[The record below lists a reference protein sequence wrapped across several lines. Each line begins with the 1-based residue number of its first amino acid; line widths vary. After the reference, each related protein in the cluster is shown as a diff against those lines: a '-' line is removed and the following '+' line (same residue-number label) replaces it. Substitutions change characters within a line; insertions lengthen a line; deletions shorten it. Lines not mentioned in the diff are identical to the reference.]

1 MYLDDNILLEIL
13 QDTNLKGKEI
23 NWKNRKINNS
33 IIAKSFKR
41 LKKLNRANRLE
52 DCGTLLKFAE
62 CEKDNYKKLVKANFC
77 HDRLC
82 PICNWRKSVLLQY
95 QLKQMIIE
103 LKKQQNVEFVFLTLT
118 SSNVDGKD
126 LSKNLDSMYKAF
138 NRFFKYKKL
147 NDMSVGYIRTLEV
160 TRNTN
165 KNSKDYNTYHAHF
178 HVLIAVKPS
187 YFRDKT
193 YIRQSDFVNLWKKAL
208 KVNYNPIVHIEKV
221 KPKSKKQSLMSAILE
236 VAKYSVKDTDYIC
249 DTDKET
255 DAVVKTLSGALKG
268 RRLIGFSK
276 VFKEIRA
283 NLKLQDV
290 EDDNTDL
297 INHNDK
303 ECHCPKCGNILNNV
317 VYGWK
322 DTYKNYFKLD
332 ISVDEIEN
340 LFCNSYLYK
349 FRKKRLIKPKEEPA
363 RMKNVVDKK
372 NIVLLSKSFDFDLV
386 SSIQKKSDKFYQL
399 TLNDLGFI

>member
-1 MYLDDNILLEIL
+1 MYLDDNILVEIL
-13 QDTNLKGKEI
+13 QDANLKGKEI
-23 NWKNRKINNS
+23 NWKDRKINNS
-33 IIAKSFKR
+33 VIAGSFKR
-41 LKKLNRANRLE
+41 LKKFDRANRLE

-62 CEKDNYKKLVKANFC
+62 CEKDNYKKLIKANFC

-82 PICNWRKSVLLQY
+82 PICNWRKSKLLQY
-95 QLKQMIIE
+95 QLKQIMIE

-208 KVNYNPIVHIEKV
+208 KVNYSPVVHIEKV

-249 DTDKET
+249 ATDEET
-255 DAVVKTLSGALKG
+255 DMVVKTLSGALKG

-283 NLKLQDV
+283 KLKLQDV
-290 EDDNTDL
+290 EDENTDL

-303 ECHCPKCGNILNNV
+303 ECHCPKCGGVLNNV

-322 DTYKNYFKLD
+322 VAYKNYFKLD
-332 ISVDEIEN
+332 ISADEIEN
-340 LFCNSYLYK
+340 LFCSSYLYK
-349 FRKKRLIKPKEEPA
+349 FRKKRLIKPKV
-363 RMKNVVDKK
+363 KSIQTVNVVVKESM
-372 NIVLLSKSFDFDLV
+372 ILLSKQEKFNE
-386 SSIQKKSDKFYQL
+386 FYQL
-399 TLNDLGFI
+399 TLDDLGFI

>member
-23 NWKNRKINNS
+23 NWKSRKINNS
-33 IIAKSFKR
+33 VIAESFKR
-41 LKKLNRANRLE
+41 LKKFNRANRLE
-52 DCGTLLKFAE
+52 DCGTLLKFDE
-62 CEKDNYKKLVKANFC
+62 CGNDDYKKLIRANFC

-82 PICNWRKSVLLQY
+82 PICNWRKSILLQY
-95 QLKQMIIE
+95 QLKQIIIE

-118 SSNVDGKD
+118 SNNVDGKD

-138 NRFFKYKKL
+138 NKFFKYKKL
-147 NDMSVGYIRTLEV
+147 DNMSVGYIRTLEV

-187 YFRDKT
+187 YFKDKT
-193 YIRQSDFVNLWKKAL
+193 YLRQSDFVNLWKKAL
-208 KVNYNPIVHIEKV
+208 KVNYSPIVHIEKV
-221 KPKSKKQSLMSAILE
+221 KPKSKKQGLMSAVLE

-249 DTDKET
+249 STDEET
-255 DAVVKTLSGALKG
+255 DSVVKTLSGALKG

-283 NLKLQDV
+283 KLKLQDV
-290 EDDNTDL
+290 EDESCDL
-297 INHNDK
+297 INHKDN
-303 ECHCPKCGNILNNV
+303 ECRCPKCGGVLNSV

-322 DTYKNYFKLD
+322 NTYKNYFKLD
-332 ISVDEIEN
+332 LSADEIDYLFSQSYIYRFKKEKKVVGN
-340 LFCNSYLYK
+340 L
-349 FRKKRLIKPKEEPA
+349 KKLDE
-363 RMKNVVDKK
+363 
-372 NIVLLSKSFDFDLV
+372 S
-386 SSIQKKSDKFYQL
+386 
-399 TLNDLGFI
+399 